1 MYSRFWYFE
10 VQCDSTS
17 YRSPEEAPA
26 AITFGLPDAHPSQ
39 NQTEPQALCV
49 DSWHPDGT
57 CSKWLYCRLGGDP
70 SLPRYSDCIAS
81 YIPTGLLQHWYQL
94 QVRAHAP
101 AALNWSSGTRIAVWQ
116 LSLDTCVD
124 ARLWGP
130 DSSKLGNP
138 SARVVASALII
149 CYLIKYIS
157 EGVWL
162 CVFVDLFS
170 LFLSAIANC
179 QIFQDGAHCLLG
191 RGKFDWG
198 VDGLQFQNRNR
209 FGTQPRQGYWT
220 VIYGIALH
228 RLGLFVWFC
237 VFCIGR

>member
-1 MYSRFWYFE
+1 MTARRIAARRRPLPPSPSVCLTSIRRRTRRNPRPCVWTA
-10 VQCDSTS
+10 DSGLTS
-17 YRSPEEAPA
+17 EYLTLCGKFTWET
-26 AITFGLPDAHPSQ
+26 ILPI
-39 NQTEPQALCV
+39 
-49 DSWHPDGT
+49 PDGT

-70 SLPRYSDCIAS
+70 SLPRSSDCIAS

-94 QVRAHAP
+94 QVRAHAS

-116 LSLDTCVD
+116 LPFDTCAD

-149 CYLIKYIS
+149 CYVIKYIS

-170 LFLSAIANC
+170 LFVSAVANC
-179 QIFQDGAHCLLG
+179 QTFQDGAHCLLG

-198 VDGLQFQNRNR
+198 VNGLQFQNGNR
-209 FGTQPRQGYWT
+209 FGTQRRQWY
-220 VIYGIALH
+220 
-228 RLGLFVWFC
+228 
-237 VFCIGR
+237 

>member
-1 MYSRFWYFE
+1 MFWSS
-10 VQCDSTS
+10 VWQHVVSQPGGGPCRHHL
-17 YRSPEEAPA
+17 RSAWRPSVADPDGTPGPVCGQLTAGWRPRIWRCVESLPE
-26 AITFGLPDAHPSQ
+26 TTLPI
-39 NQTEPQALCV
+39 
-49 DSWHPDGT
+49 PDGT

-70 SLPRYSDCIAS
+70 SLPRSSDYIAS

-94 QVRAHAP
+94 QVRAHAS

-116 LSLDTCVD
+116 LSFDTCVD

-157 EGVWL
+157 DGVWL
-162 CVFVDLFS
+162 CVYVDLFS
-170 LFLSAIANC
+170 LFVSAVANC

-191 RGKFDWG
+191 RGKFEWG
-198 VDGLQFQNRNR
+198 VNGLQFQNGNR
-209 FGTQPRQGYWT
+209 FGTQRRQWY
-220 VIYGIALH
+220 
-228 RLGLFVWFC
+228 
-237 VFCIGR
+237 